1 MRCARSPPSSA
12 PRPAARPTASAA
24 GSPSSRTPSPSMSE
38 AKNLFVVDGP
48 LSRHKLAV
56 LRDERTPTTDFRQ
69 GMRELSLIMVA
80 EATRR
85 MPTRQETIRTPLT
98 QTEVEQISGPVCL
111 VPVLRAGLG
120 MLDGALALLP
130 RATVGFMGLQRD
142 EETAL
147 PVEYYVNLPRNLEEY
162 LVLVLDPML
171 ATGGSLSA
179 TIDKLKEEGAAWISC
194 LHAVAAVPGV
204 ERVTAE
210 HPDVNFYT
218 AAVDPELDERSFIVP
233 RLGDAG
239 DRPYGTTHEHR
250 GDPLPPSRRPRAG
263 PALVYRPRPR
273 RRGRQ
278 ALWNPLR
285 TPRWTSPA
293 STRP

>member
-1 MRCARSPPSSA
+1 
-12 PRPAARPTASAA
+12 
-24 GSPSSRTPSPSMSE
+24 MSE
-38 AKNLFVVDGP
+38 AKDLAANLFVVDGP

-56 LRDERTPTTDFRQ
+56 LRDERTPTPDFRRA
-69 GMRELSLIMVA
+69 MRELALIMVA

-85 MPTRQETIRTPLT
+85 MPTRTEKISTPLT
-98 QTEVEQISGPVCL
+98 DTEVEQISGPVCL

-142 EETAL
+142 EETAQ
-147 PVEYYVNLPRNLEEY
+147 PVEYYVNLPQNLGDY

-179 TIDKLKEEGAAWISC
+179 TLQKLKDEGATWISC

-204 ERVTAE
+204 ERVTEE
-210 HPDVNFYT
+210 HPDVNFYA

-233 RLGDAG
+233 GLGDAG
-239 DRPYGTTHEHR
+239 DRLYGT
-250 GDPLPPSRRPRAG
+250 L
-263 PALVYRPRPR
+263 
-273 RRGRQ
+273 
-278 ALWNPLR
+278 
-285 TPRWTSPA
+285 
-293 STRP
+293 